1 LRAPLAQTHDHEP
14 ETNVRYEIDSTHARH
29 RPAVSGERGL
39 SGTNGGQLVNR
50 SEWVICGVKEQGVKT
65 VLFLCTGNYYR
76 SRFAEELF
84 NHGAERDGLDWRAQ
98 SRALALERGINNVGS
113 ISPFTR
119 YALTE
124 RGVSARAG
132 DRFPQ
137 QCTSDDLV
145 NADLV
150 VAVKEAEHRPL
161 MRERFADWEHR
172 LEYWHIHD
180 IEDATPDEALKL
192 LAAEVETLLQRLR
205 EASIEP
211 SKRGAARG

>member
-1 LRAPLAQTHDHEP
+1 
-14 ETNVRYEIDSTHARH
+14 
-29 RPAVSGERGL
+29 
-39 SGTNGGQLVNR
+39 
-50 SEWVICGVKEQGVKT
+50 VICDVKEQGVKT
-65 VLFLCTGNYYR
+65 VLFLCAGNYYR

-98 SRALALERGINNVGS
+98 SRALALERGTNNVGS
-113 ISPFTR
+113 MSLFTR

-124 RGVSARAG
+124 MGVSARG
-132 DRFPQ
+132 DDRRPQ
-137 QCTSDDLV
+137 QCTVADLAS
-145 NADLV
+145 ADLV

-180 IEDATPDEALKL
+180 IEDAAPDEALKL
-192 LAAEVETLLQRLR
+192 HAAEVETLLQRLR
-205 EASIEP
+205 KASIEP